1 MDFITLKNITKTF
14 NGVDVLKNI
23 NLKIKEGETLGILGR
38 SGSGKSVLIN
48 MLRGTLDYK
57 PDAGQ
62 VIFNLAICPDCLAV
76 ESPSHAGEKCSCGGT
91 YEAKEIDFFN
101 AERKEFASIKRR
113 IAIMLQRNFALYDE
127 ETVIE
132 NVMRAMSDENDY
144 EDNLYDAL
152 DLLEMVQMNHRI
164 THVARDLS
172 GGEKQRVVLARQLA
186 KQPMM
191 FLADEPTGT
200 LDPQTAEKL
209 HNTLIEGVKDKGIT
223 MLITSHWPEI
233 MNDLAD
239 HVIWLE
245 NGKIKEGETLGI
257 LGRSGS
263 GKSVLINM
271 LRGTL
276 DYKPDAGQVI
286 FNLAICPDCLA
297 VESPS
302 HAGEKCS
309 CGGTYE
315 AKEID
320 FFNAERKEFASI
332 KRRIAIMLQ
341 RNFALYDEETVIE
354 NVMRA
359 MSDEND
365 YEDNLY
371 DALDL
376 LEMVQMNHRIT
387 HVARDLSG
395 GEKQRVVLARQLA
408 KQPMMFLADEPTGTL
423 DPQTAEKLHNTL
435 IEGVKDKGITMLITS
450 HWPEIMNDL
459 ADHVIWLENGEIKEE
474 GEPEGV
480 VNHFLETVPVP
491 EKVENPEIGAPEVQM
506 DDVKKHYY
514 SIERGVVKAVDGI
527 DLTINK
533 EEIFGIVGLSGAGK
547 TTLTKMLI
555 GLTEPSSGKIEVKL
569 GEEWVDMSKSG
580 PLNRGRV
587 IPYMGLLHQEY
598 SLYPHRTI
606 LGNLT
611 DAISLELPAEFAK
624 IKAIHVLTTV
634 GFDENIAE
642 GLLNKYPDELSVG
655 EKHRVALAQ
664 VLIKEPKI
672 IILDEPT
679 GTMDPITR
687 VIVTDSILKARKE
700 LEQTFIIISHDM
712 DFVLDVCDRSALMR
726 GGKILDVGTPDEI
739 VKQLTADEKE
749 GMFKN

>member
-23 NLKIKEGETLGILGR
+23 NL
-38 SGSGKSVLIN
+38 
-48 MLRGTLDYK
+48 
-57 PDAGQ
+57 
-62 VIFNLAICPDCLAV
+62 
-76 ESPSHAGEKCSCGGT
+76 
-91 YEAKEIDFFN
+91 
-101 AERKEFASIKRR
+101 
-113 IAIMLQRNFALYDE
+113 
-127 ETVIE
+127 
-132 NVMRAMSDENDY
+132 
-144 EDNLYDAL
+144 
-152 DLLEMVQMNHRI
+152 
-164 THVARDLS
+164 
-172 GGEKQRVVLARQLA
+172 
-186 KQPMM
+186 
-191 FLADEPTGT
+191 
-200 LDPQTAEKL
+200 
-209 HNTLIEGVKDKGIT
+209 
-223 MLITSHWPEI
+223 
-233 MNDLAD
+233 
-239 HVIWLE
+239 
-245 NGKIKEGETLGI
+245 KIKEGETLGI

-569 GEEWVDMSKSG
+569 DEEWVDMSKSG

-611 DAISLELPAEFAK
+611 DAISLELPAEFVK

>member
-23 NLKIKEGETLGILGR
+23 NL
-38 SGSGKSVLIN
+38 
-48 MLRGTLDYK
+48 
-57 PDAGQ
+57 
-62 VIFNLAICPDCLAV
+62 
-76 ESPSHAGEKCSCGGT
+76 
-91 YEAKEIDFFN
+91 
-101 AERKEFASIKRR
+101 
-113 IAIMLQRNFALYDE
+113 
-127 ETVIE
+127 
-132 NVMRAMSDENDY
+132 
-144 EDNLYDAL
+144 
-152 DLLEMVQMNHRI
+152 
-164 THVARDLS
+164 
-172 GGEKQRVVLARQLA
+172 
-186 KQPMM
+186 
-191 FLADEPTGT
+191 
-200 LDPQTAEKL
+200 
-209 HNTLIEGVKDKGIT
+209 
-223 MLITSHWPEI
+223 
-233 MNDLAD
+233 
-239 HVIWLE
+239 
-245 NGKIKEGETLGI
+245 KIKEGETLGI

-491 EKVENPEIGAPEVQM
+491 EKVENPEIGAPEVQK
-506 DDVKKHYY
+506 DDVKKQYY
-514 SIERGVVKAVDGI
+514 SIQRGLVKAVD
-527 DLTINK
+527 
-533 EEIFGIVGLSGAGK
+533 
-547 TTLTKMLI
+547 
-555 GLTEPSSGKIEVKL
+555 
-569 GEEWVDMSKSG
+569 
-580 PLNRGRV
+580 
-587 IPYMGLLHQEY
+587 
-598 SLYPHRTI
+598 
-606 LGNLT
+606 
-611 DAISLELPAEFAK
+611 
-624 IKAIHVLTTV
+624 
-634 GFDENIAE
+634 
-642 GLLNKYPDELSVG
+642 
-655 EKHRVALAQ
+655 
-664 VLIKEPKI
+664 
-672 IILDEPT
+672 
-679 GTMDPITR
+679 
-687 VIVTDSILKARKE
+687 
-700 LEQTFIIISHDM
+700 
-712 DFVLDVCDRSALMR
+712 
-726 GGKILDVGTPDEI
+726 
-739 VKQLTADEKE
+739 
-749 GMFKN
+749 

>member
-1 MDFITLKNITKTF
+1 MIQLENVNFTYNNSDKGALKDVSITIGSGECVLLCGESGCGKTTITRML
-14 NGVDVLKNI
+14 NGLI
-23 NLKIKEGETLGILGR
+23 PHFYEGEMHGKVTVCGMDVQKEEIYNISQKVGSVFQNPRSQFFCMDTTSEIAFGCENLGL
-38 SGSGKSVLIN
+38 
-48 MLRGTLDYK
+48 
-57 PDAGQ
+57 P
-62 VIFNLAICPDCLAV
+62 
-76 ESPSHAGEKCSCGGT
+76 E
-91 YEAKEIDFFN
+91 KEIR
-101 AERKEFASIKRR
+101 ER
-113 IAIMLQRNFALYDE
+113 M
-127 ETVIE
+127 
-132 NVMRAMSDENDY
+132 NVVADQLEM
-144 EDNLYDAL
+144 
-152 DLLEMVQMNHRI
+152 DLLLD
-164 THVARDLS
+164 RD
-172 GGEKQRVVLARQLA
+172 
-186 KQPMM
+186 
-191 FLADEPTGT
+191 
-200 LDPQTAEKL
+200 
-209 HNTLIEGVKDKGIT
+209 
-223 MLITSHWPEI
+223 
-233 MNDLAD
+233 
-239 HVIWLE
+239 
-245 NGKIKEGETLGI
+245 
-257 LGRSGS
+257 
-263 GKSVLINM
+263 
-271 LRGTL
+271 
-276 DYKPDAGQVI
+276 I
-286 FNLAICPDCLA
+286 F
-297 VESPS
+297 
-302 HAGEKCS
+302 
-309 CGGTYE
+309 
-315 AKEID
+315 
-320 FFNAERKEFASI
+320 
-332 KRRIAIMLQ
+332 Q
-341 RNFALYDEETVIE
+341 
-354 NVMRA
+354 
-359 MSDEND
+359 
-365 YEDNLY
+365 
-371 DALDL
+371 
-376 LEMVQMNHRIT
+376 
-387 HVARDLSG
+387 LSG